1 MTILPLRNSVNHAPS
16 RRGFLLIPLA
26 LAVALLALPHSAKA
40 ADGAVGDGTSTA
52 EGTNALKS
60 LATGTDDTACGF
72 NALASNTSGNEN
84 TATGAFAL
92 TSNDGS
98 FNTAA
103 GFNALGSNTSGA
115 DNTATGAFALVHNT
129 TGNDNTATGL
139 NALFFN
145 MVPQYQRSNCTYF
158 MLNSTAVGPPHPGI
172 ANYNDVKVGDQIEA
186 FSSEKV
192 ATQLN
197 P

>member
-1 MTILPLRNSVNHAPS
+1 MKTKMTILPLRNSVNHAPS

-92 TSNDGS
+92 TSNNTS
-98 FNTAA
+98 INTTASVNAPLFNNTA
-103 GFNALGSNTSGA
+103 GDN
-115 DNTATGAFALVHNT
+115 NTASGFALLH
-129 TGNDNTATGL
+129 
-139 NALFFN
+139 
-145 MVPQYQRSNCTYF
+145 
-158 MLNSTAVGPPHPGI
+158 
-172 ANYNDVKVGDQIEA
+172 
-186 FSSEKV
+186 
-192 ATQLN
+192 
-197 P
+197 